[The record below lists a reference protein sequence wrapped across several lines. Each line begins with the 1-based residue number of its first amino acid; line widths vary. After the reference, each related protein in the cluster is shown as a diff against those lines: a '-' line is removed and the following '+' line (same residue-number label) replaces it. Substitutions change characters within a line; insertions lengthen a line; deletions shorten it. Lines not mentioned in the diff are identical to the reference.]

1 MLHVKQWLELNLRS
15 LTGLVAGL
23 KARAGLELEDAGKDD
38 AGERLDGVV
47 VVENAV
53 VVALARVAHLVLGV
67 FERGLQVC
75 EVGVCLEVGIGFGH
89 GKELTQGSGKSI
101 VGFHLFVGRVCG
113 DGGIAGGDN
122 GLESLFLVLGVA
134 LDRLDQICDQVA
146 AALELRVDVLP
157 SVIDAIAQRNEVIV
171 DANYRANDSDDN
183 DDANDDRNHECSV
196 SVMRHGEKHTILP
209 RMTPTVYPSHKLKH
223 AALARGFC
231 SKKSVRL
238 QNQRHAQFIL
248 RA

>member
-15 LTGLVAGL
+15 LAGLVAGL

-67 FERGLQVC
+67 LERGLQVC
-75 EVGVCLEVGIGFGH
+75 EVGVCLEVGIGLGH
-89 GKELTQGSGKSI
+89 GEELTQGAGKSVI
-101 VGFHLFVGRVCG
+101 GFHLFVGRVRG

-122 GLESLFLVLGVA
+122 GLEGLFLVLGVA
-134 LDRLDQICDQVA
+134 LDRFDQICDQVA

-171 DANYRANDSDDN
+171 DADYRANDSDDD

-209 RMTPTVYPSHKLKH
+209 RMTPTVYPSYKLKH

-231 SKKSVRL
+231 SKKRGRL
-238 QNQRHAQFIL
+238 QN
-248 RA
+248 